1 MKSIEELRALYEN
14 ELKDKLRLLEKKRLK
29 VRNKFIILIAVVI
42 VAVACFIFASE
53 QQGLSFLNYI
63 GVLAI
68 IGLIVLFV
76 IANKAKGE
84 YRKAFKEN
92 VVRAIVNLINTEW
105 SYNPDGCISSEEY
118 TRSKLFTKRYDRYKG
133 DDLVTGAI
141 DKTDFR
147 ISELHTEYKTETRDS
162 KGNTKTTWHT
172 IFKGL
177 FAHLDFNKE
186 IKGETLV
193 LPDTAER
200 LFGNFGKKLQ
210 SWTSGSRELI
220 KMENREFEK
229 LFVVYGTDQ
238 IEARY
243 ILTPAMMEA
252 MIRIVEVYGKQVF
265 FSFIGNRVFFAISIR
280 EDLFEPRIFSSGVKF
295 EDIEKMNRHFGIIET
310 LIQELNLNTRIW
322 TKE

>member
-42 VAVACFIFASE
+42 VAVACFVFASE
-53 QQGLSFLNYI
+53 QHGLSFLNYI

-147 ISELHTEYKTETRDS
+147 VSELHTEYKTETRDS